1 MDAGDYDSDVL
12 EMDEALEQE
21 EAEEAYDQQEVDD
34 MLDALIEE
42 TDEEYAEGRRGRH
55 RGGQKQQQGVRTA
68 TGRTPYQPPVENG
81 YVTQKQFKEAMGRV
95 GEETRRNAEG
105 IKTVNGRVGK
115 LDNRVDGVVD
125 VSKVHSKKIVS
136 LDTRMKLDG
145 ALDFAQ
151 SFSVQTATDGSM
163 NLVTDFSQILRGA
176 VKNGALGEGKG
187 ALTNPWVV
195 GGIGL
200 VLRNP
205 GIIGGLLTK

>member
-1 MDAGDYDSDVL
+1 MAAGYYESGVM
-12 EMDEALEQE
+12 EADEALEQE
-21 EAEEAYDQQEVDD
+21 EEEEAYDQQEVDD

-42 TDEEYAEGRRGRH
+42 TDEDFSERH
-55 RGGQKQQQGVRTA
+55 RNRNRNRGKQRQGVRTA
-68 TGRTPYQPPVENG
+68 TGRTPYQEPVQNG

-105 IKTVNGRVGK
+105 IKTVNARVGK

-125 VSKVHSKKIVS
+125 VSKVQSKKIVS

-145 ALDFAQ
+145 ALDFAA

-176 VKNGALGEGKG
+176 VKNGALGDGKG
-187 ALTNPWVV
+187 ALSNPWVV
-195 GGIGL
+195 GGIGMI
-200 VLRNP
+200 LRNP